1 MSFFKDRNCYLKNYN
16 LSLMDKIRLF
26 SWPFLTLICL
36 VVFIGQS
43 VNAQTYTEQDKNT
56 YYDLFLVGY
65 LNGVNKQIQAY
76 PIANDKKPLLLNF
89 AKQNINKQELM
100 NETWGC
106 VQTKAPT
113 DLVGQGSCFMNW
125 SMKQN
130 RDLIEYIKKI
140 NY

>member
-1 MSFFKDRNCYLKNYN
+1 MKKFYIYTL
-16 LSLMDKIRLF
+16 LM
-26 SWPFLTLICL
+26 LIL
-36 VVFIGQS
+36 GL
-43 VNAQTYTEQDKNT
+43 NAPAFGYEYTEQDKNT

-65 LNGVNKQIQAY
+65 LNGINKQIQAY
-76 PIANDKKPLLLNF
+76 PIANDKKQLILNF

-106 VQTKAPT
+106 VQAKAPT
-113 DLVGQGSCFMNW
+113 DLVGQGSCFMSW

-130 RDLIEYIKKI
+130 NDIIEYIKKI